1 MPGRH
6 IATGREKRRA
16 LQDGAVPEEVDDDDD
31 DDAGDDSDDDDED
44 DGDEDNDGVSCKMV
58 QSLMNRIVFVSFLL
72 GL

>member
-1 MPGRH
+1 MWRLPGRR

-31 DDAGDDSDDDDED
+31 EDDDDGDD
-44 DGDEDNDGVSCKMV
+44 DGDEDNDGVSCKLV
-58 QSLMNRIVFVSFLL
+58 QSLRSRIVFVFFLL